1 MSHPSINDVRASD
14 APDNL
19 IKNPLDKRKEQ
30 RDRDSQRESPD
41 KREREVGDNLITN
54 PLDKP
59 DAGDNLITN
68 PLDRR

>member
-1 MSHPSINDVRASD
+1 MDNASTHTNPRAHG

-19 IKNPLDKRKEQ
+19 IDNPLDKPKPKAPE
-30 RDRDSQRESPD
+30 
-41 KREREVGDNLITN
+41 LITN

-68 PLDRR
+68 PLDKPGSRDNLIDNPIDKP